1 MTARGGGEPRSTDGG
16 GGAAKDSG
24 RAVDGVPPSNEEPH
38 VGGAPRDEGDDHA
51 RVSSAAWTS
60 PVEDRSVVR
69 GRPARRGG
77 GGGGGG
83 GDRARDASSRD
94 RAAKGDHGSRSP
106 RRSSR
111 GGVSPSPPPSVTRR
125 DVYALET
132 LSVGLP
138 AGLANPTASCVH
150 TSGPAPDEEHE
161 RTSKDLS
168 EYHLAKHQ
176 RSRLHHHADH
186 HATHVQ
192 HHHHQQDP
200 GGDASPATPGDESTQ
215 LATTQPLMHSPKM
228 PQPPIT
234 PEAAAE
240 AARLV
245 RVAEMLQTGGRAEEA
260 LAAIDTAL
268 TLAPGNLDAVT
279 KRGLCFQALGALHD
293 AYNAYDC
300 VIRREPNHALACRA
314 LGSLFQ
320 TYGMLAEAADAFRR
334 SLRTNPGD
342 APTRERLAATLTD
355 LGTRVKVLGAPA
367 QAVAHYREA
376 AATDPRYSPAFYN
389 LGVVM
394 SELGRHDEALECYAR
409 AIEVNPAHAE
419 AHCNV
424 GVIKKYRGD
433 VTGAIEAY
441 ERCLAVNPNHA
452 LGRGNLSIALGD
464 RATAIKASGDVALA
478 VRTYE
483 RALTLDPNSAEA
495 MYNLGVA
502 QAEIGELDRATI
514 AYESTLRLRPHCAE
528 AWNNLGVLHRE
539 RNNVERAVEC
549 YRRAVAINPSFAQPL
564 NNLGVVYT
572 MQGQARMA
580 LEALQ
585 RAVAAA
591 PTYAVAHNN
600 LGVLL
605 RDTGDVPEAL
615 EAYGEC
621 ARHSPDHRNAEQN
634 YLLGLNY
641 VLSGERREVCEAH
654 ASWGARFAAAT
665 RRTDGEPPLAPRR
678 LRDDDWGAGEGG
690 TGEAKF
696 GGEVGGGGTRAVST
710 PSARSFGL
718 AAVDS
723 DDDDSESNPRV
734 RGSNPSSEDETDDVG
749 AANARSPKS
758 SKSSKS
764 EGANKRGRRLVVG
777 YVSPDMYTH
786 SVSYFAHAPLSAHDP
801 SRVRVIVYS
810 ATPRADAMTQTLKQ
824 RVAAIDGTWRDVQHL
839 TERQLAEAI
848 RADGVDILVELTG
861 HTANNRLGAMALR
874 PAPVQVTWIGYP
886 NSTGLAEIDYRITD
900 AVCDPHDTTQT
911 FTETLVRLPG
921 CFLSYTPSVEAPAVA
936 PAPCLTSGYV
946 TFGCFNTL
954 AKVTPDVRSRW
965 ARIMREVPNSRLL
978 LKAKPFACQT
988 IQQRFL
994 AAMAAEGVESWRVD
1008 LFPLTGGTGAHLSV
1022 YGTVDIAL
1030 DTFPYAGTTTT
1041 CESLW
1046 MGVPVLTARGKC
1058 HAQNVGASLLSAV
1071 GGLEEFV
1078 ATDEDDYVRR
1088 AVRLAGDHARLAAV
1102 RSGLRARMASSG
1114 GLCDARSFMRG
1125 VEERYAEMWR
1135 RWCER
1140 EVERESGR
1148 VEEGV
1153 RDDAWK
1159 GGRNGKKKGSG
1170 SECSTDDQRSP
1181 SASR

>member
-16 GGAAKDSG
+16 GGAARSESKK
-24 RAVDGVPPSNEEPH
+24 EPH
-38 VGGAPRDEGDDHA
+38 VAGAPRDEGDDHA
-51 RVSSAAWTS
+51 RVSNAAWTS
-60 PVEDRSVVR
+60 RAEDHPVVR

-83 GDRARDASSRD
+83 DHRARDASSRD
-94 RAAKGDHGSRSP
+94 RAAKGDRGSRSP

-111 GGVSPSPPPSVTRR
+111 GGVSPLERNRHVSPSPPPSVTRR

-150 TSGPAPDEEHE
+150 TSGPTPDEEHE

-168 EYHLAKHQ
+168 EYHLAKH
-176 RSRLHHHADH
+176 R
-186 HATHVQ
+186 
-192 HHHHQQDP
+192 
-200 GGDASPATPGDESTQ
+200 GDASPAPPGAESTQ
-215 LATTQPLMHSPKM
+215 PATTHPPM
-228 PQPPIT
+228 PPPPPPT

-245 RVAEMLQTGGRAEEA
+245 RVAEMLQTGGRAREA
-260 LAAIDTAL
+260 LAAMDAAL
-268 TLAPGNLDAVT
+268 DLEPGNLDAIA

-293 AYNAYDC
+293 AYNAYDL
-300 VIRREPNHALACRA
+300 VIGREPNHALACRA

-334 SLRTNPGD
+334 SLRTDPGD

-376 AATDPRYSPAFYN
+376 AGVDPRYSPAFYN

-394 SELGRHDEALECYAR
+394 SELGSHDEALECYAR
-409 AIEVNPAHAE
+409 AIEVNPNHAE

-441 ERCLAVNPNHA
+441 ERCLAVAPNHA
-452 LGRGNLSIALGD
+452 LGRGNLAIALGD

-483 RALTLDPNSAEA
+483 RALTLNPNGAEA
-495 MYNLGVA
+495 TYNLGVA
-502 QAEIGELDRATI
+502 LAEIGELDRATI

-549 YRRAVAINPSFAQPL
+549 YQRAVAINPAFAQPL

-615 EAYGEC
+615 KAYNEC

-665 RRTDGEPPLAPRR
+665 RGTDGEPPLAPRR
-678 LRDDDWGAGEGG
+678 LRDDDWDAGEG
-690 TGEAKF
+690 TEDAKMGE
-696 GGEVGGGGTRAVST
+696 GGGGGTRAASE
-710 PSARSFGL
+710 SARSFGL
-718 AAVDS
+718 VDS
-723 DDDDSESNPRV
+723 DDDSESNPRE

-749 AANARSPKS
+749 ANARSSKS

-764 EGANKRGRRLVVG
+764 EGGQRRRLVVG

-786 SVSYFAHAPLSAHDP
+786 SVSYFAHAPLSSHDP
-801 SRVRVIVYS
+801 SRVRVVVYS

-848 RADGVDILVELTG
+848 RADGVDVLVELTG

-900 AVCDPHDTTQT
+900 AVCDPIDTTQT

-921 CFLSYTPSVEAPAVA
+921 CFLSYTPSAEAPAVA
-936 PAPCLTSGYV
+936 PAPCLAAGYV

-994 AAMAAEGVESWRVD
+994 AAMTAEGVESWRVD
-1008 LFPLTGGTGAHLSV
+1008 LFPLTGGTGQHLSV

-1046 MGVPVLTARGKC
+1046 MGVPVLTAKGKC
-1058 HAQNVGASLLSAV
+1058 HAQNVGASLLKKV
-1071 GGLEEFV
+1071 GGLEEFI
-1078 ATDEDDYVRR
+1078 ADDEDDYVRR
-1088 AVRLAGDHARLAAV
+1088 AVRLAGNHAHLAAV
-1102 RSGLRARMASSG
+1102 RGGLRARMASAG
-1114 GLCDARSFMRG
+1114 GLCDSRSFMRG
-1125 VEERYAEMWR
+1125 VEAKYAEMWR
-1135 RWCER
+1135 RWCEHEVGR
-1140 EVERESGR
+1140 ERGERDG
-1148 VEEGV
+1148 
-1153 RDDAWK
+1153 DDQPWK